1 MKQSKQILKRIV
13 DLVMIVLLP
22 LLMAEILTRQE
33 IHEWLGT
40 GMLVLFLAHHFLNLG
55 WWKSFLK
62 GKYTPSRAFGTA
74 LDLLLLFDIIALC
87 ASGIMMS
94 GFVFRFL
101 HIKGGMI
108 LARQLHLF
116 ASHWGLILMSAHF
129 GMHME
134 LFMGMGR
141 RLFHLT
147 EKSAART
154 CFLRLAAAALAV
166 YGIYAFIVQHMTD
179 YLFLQT
185 HFVMFDET
193 KAAAGYFAETAA
205 MMSLFAAVAYYI
217 NKLFGKIGRRSEKKL
232 ANGRCLKAIAILVP
246 VFVCILVAAGL
257 NLPSQGELWRGSQ
270 AELPENSSTNTEGNA
285 APSFEQVL
293 GDNTMKKESMPDI
306 NGAAGSSQNEEQ
318 TIPVEDGFL
327 LVHGGSFA
335 MGSPDDEPWRSA
347 DETQHTVTVSDFY
360 ISPYE
365 VRQSEYA

>member
-1 MKQSKQILKRIV
+1 MMKQSKQILKRII
-13 DLVMIVLLP
+13 DLAMIVLLP
-22 LLMAEILTRQE
+22 LLMAEILIGQE

-40 GMLVLFLAHHFLNLG
+40 GMLVLFLVHHFLNLG

-74 LDLLLLFDIIALC
+74 LDLLLLFDMIALC

-116 ASHWGLILMSAHF
+116 ASHWGLILMSAHL

-147 EKSAART
+147 EKSAVRT
-154 CFLRLAAAALAV
+154 CFLRLAAAVLAV

-193 KAAAGYFAETAA
+193 KAAAVYFAETAA

-257 NLPSQGELWRGSQ
+257 ICPPKVSRG
-270 AELPENSSTNTEGNA
+270 
-285 APSFEQVL
+285 
-293 GDNTMKKESMPDI
+293 
-306 NGAAGSSQNEEQ
+306 GA
-318 TIPVEDGFL
+318 
-327 LVHGGSFA
+327 
-335 MGSPDDEPWRSA
+335 
-347 DETQHTVTVSDFY
+347 
-360 ISPYE
+360 
-365 VRQSEYA
+365 VRQNCRRTAVQTRKEMRHPLLNKCWVIIQ